1 MNLPPRGRFKLIG
14 ATDQLEPFTG
24 IALPI
29 GAAQVHDEFSALPSD
44 DMEAHLLTAPVHDL
58 RSVDF
63 RRCGGVLSHIYSL
76 AEDGEWLCHLPDGH
90 DDVCRAPDG
99 TTW

>member
-1 MNLPPRGRFKLIG
+1 MTR
-14 ATDQLEPFTG
+14 
-24 IALPI
+24 PI
-29 GAAQVHDEFSALPSD
+29 GAAQVHGGFGALPSD
-44 DMEAHLLTAPVHDL
+44 DMEANLLTAPAHDL

-63 RRCGGVLSHIYSL
+63 RRCGGVLSHINSL

-90 DDVCRAPDG
+90 DDVCRALDG

>member
-1 MNLPPRGRFKLIG
+1 
-14 ATDQLEPFTG
+14 ADQREPFTVT
-24 IALPI
+24 ALPI
-29 GAAQVHDEFSALPSD
+29 GAAQVHGGFSALPSD
-44 DMEAHLLTAPVHDL
+44 DMEAHLLTTPVPDL
-58 RSVDF
+58 PAADF